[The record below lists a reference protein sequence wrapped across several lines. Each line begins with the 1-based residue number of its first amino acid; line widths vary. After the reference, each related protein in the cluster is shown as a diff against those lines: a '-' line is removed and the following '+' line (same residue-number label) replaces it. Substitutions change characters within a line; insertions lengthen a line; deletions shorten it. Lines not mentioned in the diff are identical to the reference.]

1 MKIHKTQ
8 NLNSLVQ
15 TNQQTTNNSVS
26 KDFRLKNFSE
36 QMLMPKLS
44 AESADFYSSSITF
57 GKKVPN
63 IKEGKKII
71 KATSKKVGIIRKEP
85 NPEKKR
91 GDKFLTGSFFNGTLD
106 VVDYETVATALVAA
120 GACGARGAT
129 ILAIPT
135 KKNKDDNTYAAGQA
149 WASGIV
155 GFGTAFALTA
165 PFKAG
170 SNYVMKEMKQH
181 LSAKTLERL
190 WPQIDK
196 YSIVNAKGTKEEI
209 EKLLDRMD
217 LRKPIDEWLDKEGNK
232 FVEEMKDCDKLPE
245 LMNLA
250 DVSEKTFSQILL
262 KNKAEVDWASQKG
275 KSFNDIVLKDGK
287 KFYDEIDM
295 SNLGIIVQE
304 EGMNKSQIML
314 KDINKDFFKDM
325 IAQAKKDGNHWGDLD
340 IKSVYDK
347 DNSVIDFRHWKDLKG
362 NQWKLNLNE
371 VGVSSPYET
380 AEYRPRISG
389 KKRLDPKENVNK
401 YVTSQKN
408 GRNGKRGTE
417 INNDMVVAD
426 TANDGLFKLLTWG
439 PDLLFRVPVAATTI
453 AIIPWLLRNVFH
465 LHKSTDKQNNKK
477 DAVQKQIVNNAAEN
491 TNIKTPEA
499 VTFKGKGG
507 ASDKAKESL
516 FKRILKPFAKK
527 FGELYGKPLIENERV
542 HKVSA
547 WLSRLPGNVTQHM
560 TAFGSLITSGV
571 YVQQTLTKKDLDPER
586 RRTLAVNQG
595 LCFIVPTLAAYTV
608 DKLINSWVKN
618 KGYRYSGLNERKID
632 IDRIEGKEAKKVA
645 EEAKVLAKKIK
656 GIRTLSSITI
666 FAFIYRYATP
676 VLITPLANKI
686 GDRWNAKIAAKKQA
700 HAKEI
705 ALDTNYDKKENE
717 TDVAKEV
724 ALGTVVGKETK
735 KVA

>member
-1 MKIHKTQ
+1 MKIHTTQ
-8 NLNSLVQ
+8 DLNSLVQ
-15 TNQQTTNNSVS
+15 LHQQTTNSVS
-26 KDFRLKNFSE
+26 KDFRLKNYSE

-57 GKKVPN
+57 GAKGST
-63 IKEGKKII
+63 IKNGKKII
-71 KATSKKVGIIRKEP
+71 KSVSKKVGNIKKEP
-85 NPEKKR
+85 NPEQKR

-181 LSAKTLERL
+181 LKAKTLERL
-190 WPQIDK
+190 WPQIDLK
-196 YSIVNAKGTKEEI
+196 SIVDAKGSKEPI
-209 EKLLDRMD
+209 EKLLDKME
-217 LRKPIDEWLDKEGNK
+217 LRKPIDEWLDKNGNK

-250 DVSEKTFSQILL
+250 DVSEKTFSKILL
-262 KNKAEVDWASQKG
+262 KDKAGVNWASQKG
-275 KSFNDIVLKDGK
+275 KSFNDVVLEDGK
-287 KFYDEIDM
+287 KLYDEIDM
-295 SNLGIIVQE
+295 SNLGIVVQE
-304 EGMNKSQIML
+304 EGNKPVQIML
-314 KDINKDFFKDM
+314 KDIDRNFFENM
-325 IAQAKKDGNHWGDLD
+325 IAQAKKEGNHWGDLN
-340 IKSVYDK
+340 INSVYDS
-347 DNSVIDFRHWKDLKG
+347 NGVVDFRHWKDAKG
-362 NQWKLNLNE
+362 NQWKLNLDE
-371 VGVSSPYET
+371 IGVSSPYET

-389 KKRLDPKENVNK
+389 KDRLDPKEK
-401 YVTSQKN
+401 IMKKVTYQKN
-408 GRNGKRGTE
+408 GKNGKLGTE
-417 INNDMVVAD
+417 INNEMVVAD
-426 TANDGLFKLLTWG
+426 AANDGLFKLLTWG

-453 AIIPWLLRNVFH
+453 AIIPWLLNNVFN
-465 LHKSTDKQNNKK
+465 LHKSTDKKHKNKIQK
-477 DAVQKQIVNNAAEN
+477 INAEPINTDNKQAQAVA
-491 TNIKTPEA
+491 
-499 VTFKGKGG
+499 FKGKG
-507 ASDKAKESL
+507 ASADKAKESF
-516 FKRILKPFAKK
+516 FKRILKPFARK
-527 FGELYGKPLIENERV
+527 FGELYGKPLIENEKV
-542 HKVSA
+542 HKASA

-571 YVQQTLTKKDLDPER
+571 YVQQTLTNKDLDPER
-586 RRTLAVNQG
+586 RRTLSVNQG

-608 DKLINSWVKN
+608 DKLINGWVKS

-632 IDRIEGKEAKKVA
+632 IDKIEGKTAEKVA

-676 VLITPLANKI
+676 VLITPLANRI
-686 GDRWNAKIAAKKQA
+686 GDRWNARIAAKKAQTVDINS
-700 HAKEI
+700 EVN
-705 ALDTNYDKKENE
+705 TNEQPA
-717 TDVAKEV
+717 AKEV
-724 ALGTVVGKETK
+724 SIAPKAEETQ